1 MTASNKSVALRD
13 KQSGSSRKSQR
24 QARLGRELYQK
35 VWERVASTYIDP
47 SRLGDWAKWQNR
59 YDDQIECLKDAE
71 KYIGQMLKSIGD
83 DYTWLQTP
91 DETAESNKKSAKRAW
106 GIGVDVKVDDQ
117 SPYPRV
123 EALYKGEVAADSG
136 FRVDDEIA
144 FVDGVSCEG
153 KSLEQMLAMMHGPYA
168 SHIRVRLIRKGRN
181 LPVKLM
187 RRTVCIDG
195 SVEAQL
201 LPGRRVGVIKI
212 AHFHH
217 DDLDVQVRI
226 ALGKLRD
233 AQALVLDLRS
243 NEGGTI
249 NYGVDLLTFLMR
261 SGPVAT
267 FEDRCKGG
275 AKEMQVMRINTD
287 RIMTHIKRA
296 KRSRSEWRKRQKYLL
311 DDRPLVVLVDKN
323 TASTAELVAGTLKD
337 NGFPVFGVV
346 QTWGKAIGQEYV
358 KLPGGY
364 TLVVTGLRWFTPEG
378 VWGGD
383 IGQTMRIGVRPTYFI
398 DPSQNAGAG
407 VDVVLEEAV
416 AALKRELRR
425 LARTQ

>member
-35 VWERVASTYIDP
+35 VWERVASTYVDP

-71 KYIGQMLKSIGD
+71 KYLGQMLKSIGD

-91 DETAESNKKSAKRAW
+91 DEVSQSKERSAKRAW

-117 SPYPRV
+117 CVYPRV
-123 EALYKGEVAADSG
+123 GALYKGEVASDNG

-144 FVDGVSCEG
+144 FVDGVPCEG
-153 KSLEQMLAMMHGPYA
+153 KSLEQVLAMMHGPYG
-168 SHIRVRLIRKGRN
+168 SHIRVRLIRKGRK
-181 LPVKLM
+181 LPVKLL

-195 SVEAQL
+195 SVEVRL
-201 LPGRRVGVIKI
+201 LGRRIGIIKI
-212 AHFHH
+212 SHFHH
-217 DDLDVQVRI
+217 DDLDVQIRI

-233 AQALVLDLRS
+233 AQAIVLDLRG

-249 NYGVDLLTFLMR
+249 SYGVDLLTFLMR

-267 FEDRCKGG
+267 FEDRCRGG

-296 KRSRSEWRKRQKYLL
+296 KRSRSEWRKRQRHML
-311 DDRPLVVLVDKN
+311 DDRPLVVLVDKK

-337 NGFPVFGVV
+337 NGFPIFGTV
-346 QTWGKAIGQEYV
+346 QTWGKAIGQDYV
-358 KLPGGY
+358 RLPGGY
-364 TLVVTGLRWFTPEG
+364 TLVVTGLRWYTPEG

-383 IGQTMRIGVRPTYFI
+383 IGQTMRIGVRPTYLV
-398 DPSQNAGAG
+398 DVSEKSADDGT
-407 VDVVLEEAV
+407 DVVLEEAV
-416 AALKRELRR
+416 AYLKRELRR
-425 LARTQ
+425 LSRTQ

>member
-1 MTASNKSVALRD
+1 MTASSKSVALRD
-13 KQSGSSRKSQR
+13 KQSGSRTSQR

-35 VWERVASTYIDP
+35 VWERVFQTYVDP

-59 YDDQIECLKDAE
+59 YDDQIATMADAE

-91 DETAESNKKSAKRAW
+91 QEVAESNTKSAARKF
-106 GIGVDVKVDDQ
+106 GIGIDVKVDAD

-123 EALYKGEVAADSG
+123 ERVHKGEIADEFG

-153 KSLEQMLAMMHGPYA
+153 KSVAEALAMLHGHYA
-168 SHIRVRLIRKGRN
+168 SILRVRLIRKGRK
-181 LPVKLM
+181 LPVKIM
-187 RRTVCIDG
+187 RRRVCIDG
-195 SVEAQL
+195 SVQVSL
-201 LPGRRVGVIKI
+201 IGRSIGVIKI

-217 DDLDVQVRI
+217 DDLDIQVRI
-226 ALGKLRD
+226 GLKKLAN
-233 AQALVLDLRS
+233 AQALVLDLRA

-249 NYGVDLLTFLMR
+249 NYGVDLLTFLLR

-275 AKEMQVMRINTD
+275 AKEMQVVRINVD
-287 RIMTHIKRA
+287 RIMTHVKRA
-296 KRSRSEWRKRQKYLL
+296 KRTRSEWRKRQKYVL

-323 TASTAELVAGTLKD
+323 TASTAELVAGCLKD
-337 NGFPVFGVV
+337 NGFPIFGMS

-364 TLVVTGLRWFTPEG
+364 FLVVTGLRWFTPEG

-383 IGQTMRIGVRPTYFI
+383 IGQTMRIGVRPTNLI
-398 DPSQNAGAG
+398 EAEASADA
-407 VDVVLEEAV
+407 DVLLEAAV
-416 AALKRELRR
+416 SHLKRELRR
-425 LARTQ
+425 LRKAQ